1 MIIIKFAFELIVIF
15 RIQSGE
21 IYMFID
27 RMEIIKKCFD
37 VRFAGVFSKH
47 HYLRCTLKQ
56 SLLYHGCIF
65 EPLQLNFHKHSQVGS
80 CSFHKRQRLY
90 FNSSF
95 LLNVFTKKKKKKRF
109 LCEKLFIFL
118 KIICFSGRAI
128 VGNIGL
134 WQAKKKLMFLH
145 IKLHAFYSLI
155 SLATNMYGYVHF
167 TYLFKNIPRSRKK
180 YYKWNLMLVKFHS
193 EFPTCTWETDMQQN
207 KCRNKSTSVRSW
219 NQLKSWHLQ

>member
-95 LLNVFTKKKKKKRF
+95 LLNVFTKTKKTISVWETVYLSKNYLFFWKGDSGEYRPLASKKKANVP
-109 LCEKLFIFL
+109 
-118 KIICFSGRAI
+118 S
-128 VGNIGL
+128 
-134 WQAKKKLMFLH
+134 
-145 IKLHAFYSLI
+145 Y
-155 SLATNMYGYVHF
+155 
-167 TYLFKNIPRSRKK
+167 
-180 YYKWNLMLVKFHS
+180 
-193 EFPTCTWETDMQQN
+193 
-207 KCRNKSTSVRSW
+207 
-219 NQLKSWHLQ
+219 

>member
-95 LLNVFTKKKKKKRF
+95 LLNVFTKTKKTISVWETVYLSKNY
-109 LCEKLFIFL
+109 LFFW
-118 KIICFSGRAI
+118 KGDSGEYRPLAS
-128 VGNIGL
+128 
-134 WQAKKKLMFLH
+134 KKKLMFLH